1 MSMSLASA
9 HLIAAFKAK
18 AACKP
23 PTNLLPFFKQ
33 LMETAGPRVMQP
45 VDFSSQR
52 QLGAYMLTNNKGFTL
67 IELTVVV
74 AVIGILAAVA
84 IPNFIA
90 YRDKAYLCEGYAL
103 SDPVRKEVVEYYDHV
118 GAFPPDNATLG
129 FPEAIRG
136 KYVGSIKVKDGAVEI
151 KYRDDSRQSG
161 VTITLRP
168 VVSSDDPTGPV
179 TWEEEKIAK
188 TH

>member
-1 MSMSLASA
+1 MSLASA
-9 HLIAAFKAK
+9 SLISAFTAES
-18 AACKP
+18 ACKLHIS
-23 PTNLLPFFKQ
+23 LLPFVTQ
-33 LMETAGPRVMQP
+33 LMETAGLRVMQSAG
-45 VDFSSQR
+45 FSRQS

-67 IELTVVV
+67 IELTFVV
-74 AVIGILAAVA
+74 AVIGVLAAVA

-118 GAFPPDNATLG
+118 GAFPPDNAALG
-129 FPEAIRG
+129 LPEAMRG

-151 KYRDDSRQSG
+151 KYRDDSRQKG
-161 VTITLRP
+161 VTVTLRP

-179 TWEEEKIAK
+179 TWEEQIAK
-188 TH
+188 AN